1 MLDYFLTAIA
11 LMLVIEGILPFISPE
26 ASRKLYMKM
35 LETDND
41 SLRMSGFSMMLI
53 GLIILYA
60 VH

>member
-1 MLDYFLTAIA
+1 MIDYFLTALS
-11 LMLVIEGILPFISPE
+11 LMLVIEGILPFVNPE

-35 LETDND
+35 LETDNE

-53 GLIILYA
+53 GLIILYI